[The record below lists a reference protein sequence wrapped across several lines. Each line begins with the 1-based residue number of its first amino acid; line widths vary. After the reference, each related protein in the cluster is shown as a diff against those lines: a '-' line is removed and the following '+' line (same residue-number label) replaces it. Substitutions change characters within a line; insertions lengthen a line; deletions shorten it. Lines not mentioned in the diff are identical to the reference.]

1 MNKDTQDLENKIDKV
16 FYELYK
22 LGKEEKELVR
32 NFK

>member
-22 LGKEEKELVR
+22 LAKEEKELVR
-32 NFK
+32 NSK